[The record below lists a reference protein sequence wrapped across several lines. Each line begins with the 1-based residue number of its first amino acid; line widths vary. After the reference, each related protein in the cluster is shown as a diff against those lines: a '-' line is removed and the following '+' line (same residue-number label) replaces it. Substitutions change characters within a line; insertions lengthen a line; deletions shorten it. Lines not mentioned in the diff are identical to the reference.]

1 MQQKTLI
8 GNNLALITDITKT
21 LNIGQSQKDNNYEI
35 FRRYCRN

>member
-21 LNIGQSQKDNNYEI
+21 LNIGQSQMDNNYEI
-35 FRRYCRN
+35 FRRYR

>member
-8 GNNLALITDITKT
+8 GSNLALITDITMS

-35 FRRYCRN
+35 FRRYR

>member
-8 GNNLALITDITKT
+8 ESNLALITDITKT

-35 FRRYCRN
+35 FRRYR

>member
-21 LNIGQSQKDNNYEI
+21 TNIGQSQKDNNYEI
-35 FRRYCRN
+35 FRRYS